1 MVDFPKMPRV
11 GQMMGWAD
19 NDAYKGFDRNRMALM
34 QAFAGLGADP
44 MNPLGGFTQGFANG
58 AMLDMANAEDAEEEL
73 KETEQT
79 NVTRSWLEQQGFTDL
94 VPLVDAG
101 QADIAYGE
109 ALKRMQPKAPQS
121 PIKVGAGET
130 LLDPNT
136 MQPVYTGPADQGDQF
151 GYEKDLY
158 SQYASADPVKVY
170 ETVKGGYE
178 RVRQSAALQSGAG
191 DMGLIYGYMKML
203 DPGSVVRETEFAM
216 AAQAGSY
223 GEQIQGLVSRLVNGE
238 RLPETVRQQF
248 LQAAEGIYS
257 ETSSNLSTI
266 NDQFT
271 TRAQGYGVDPSMFI
285 RQPEQYQPIG
295 TDWTDAG
302 GGFRIREK

>member
-1 MVDFPKMPRV
+1 MGIAD
-11 GQMMGWAD
+11 QMGWSNPFTQFVGD
-19 NDAYKGFDRNRMALM
+19 NRNTIMGFG
-34 QAFAGLGADP
+34 AGLAGGRNFGQGVAAGLQGAQ
-44 MNPLGGFTQGFANG
+44 QGKMADTMFAQQ
-58 AMLDMANAEDAEEEL
+58 AEEKAAEA
-73 KETEQT
+73 ERG

-109 ALKRMQPKAPQS
+109 ALKRMQPQAPQA

-130 LLDPNT
+130 LLDPVT
-136 MQPVYTGPADQGDQF
+136 MQPVYQGAPDVQDQF
-151 GYEKDLY
+151 GNEKDLY
-158 SQYASADPVKVY
+158 AQYAAADPVKIY

-203 DPGSVVRETEFAM
+203 DPGSVVRESEFAM

-248 LQAAEGIYS
+248 VQAADGIYS
-257 ETSSNLSTI
+257 ETAANLGNI
-266 NDQFT
+266 NDQFS
-271 TRAQGYGVDPSMFI
+271 TRAQNYGVDPTMFV
-285 RQPEQYQPIG
+285 RQPESYSPING
-295 TDWTDAG
+295 IVTMPNGNTV
-302 GGFRIREK
+302 KPL